1 MANQVQSVSTRS
13 SRHDH
18 FEAFLSHETAV
29 GVEGAFIGVDPRPQ
43 SDRCSCGFDIEGA
56 QHVYNEEAF
65 RYFLEIERIRSERSG
80 HPFLLLLVDLRA
92 TAKGGSEIDE
102 RSSVE
107 LFAALGRCLR
117 DTDFIG
123 WYRAGSTVG
132 AVLTQ
137 HSACG
142 TDPQVAVTRRLTRT
156 LRETLPSG
164 LAGRIHVRVFL
175 GSSAPAATC

>member
-1 MANQVQSVSTRS
+1 MSTRS
-13 SRHDH
+13 SLHDH
-18 FEAFLSHETAV
+18 FEASLSQETAV
-29 GVEGAFIGVDPRPQ
+29 GEEGAFIGVDPRPQ
-43 SDRCSCGFDIEGA
+43 SDRCSCGFEIEGA

-102 RSSVE
+102 LSSVA
-107 LFAALGRCLR
+107 LFAALGRCVR

-123 WYRAGSTVG
+123 WYRAGSIVG

-137 HSACG
+137 HSRCG
-142 TDPQVAVTRRLTRT
+142 ADPQVAVTRRLRRA
-156 LRETLPSG
+156 LRETLPSE
-164 LAGRIHVRVFL
+164 LAGRLHVRVFL
-175 GSSAPAATC
+175 GSSSAQAATS